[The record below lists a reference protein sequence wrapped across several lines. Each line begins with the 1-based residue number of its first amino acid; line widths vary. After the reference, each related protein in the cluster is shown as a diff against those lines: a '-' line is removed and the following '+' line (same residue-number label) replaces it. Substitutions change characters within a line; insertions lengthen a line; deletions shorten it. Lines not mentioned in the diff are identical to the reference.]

1 MVIILTK
8 VEKLAKIDKTLRKV
22 MTSLP
27 NQYFISIYSNQ
38 KKKLIKNFAD
48 DYVNFELKEIYSS
61 NTKLWDIDF
70 KIPIFNSAGMFK
82 YSEAY
87 YTCAMQGAGAW
98 LAGTYTTKRRIGNF
112 KKGVLHPFLPLP
124 KSEIAVNWMGLPNE
138 GIELAA
144 KKISK
149 LEKFNNTPI
158 GVSISAD
165 PGNNPTLILADLV
178 EGMKL
183 LEKANVDF
191 IELNESCP
199 NVSDGHSLSNDKLD
213 EDLVYRM
220 EYISQNFLKFRNR
233 NLPLILK
240 LSNDTSP
247 ELIPLF
253 IDIAIE
259 LGFNG
264 LNLGNTST
272 NYTYTKEFL
281 TEKERKMFNYF
292 TNVYGGGV
300 SGISLKENSKKLCKL
315 ASEYLQNKNLKT
327 EFHII
332 RTGGIDSAD
341 DILESKNIGV
351 NLNQWY
357 TGYFKN
363 FGKYGHSTYSE
374 ISKQLV

>member
-1 MVIILTK
+1 MTK
-8 VEKLAKIDKTLRKV
+8 VENLAKFDKIGRRVL
-22 MTSLP
+22 TSIP
-27 NQYFISIYSNQ
+27 NQYFISFYSNQ
-38 KKKLIKNFAD
+38 KKKLIKQFAD
-48 DYVNFELKEIYSS
+48 DYVNFSVKNIH
-61 NTKLWDIDF
+61 TPQIKLWDIDF
-70 KIPIFNSAGMFK
+70 KVPVFNSAGMFK
-82 YSEAY
+82 YSEGY

-124 KSEIAVNWMGLPNE
+124 NSDIAVNWMGLPNE
-138 GIELAA
+138 GIEVAA
-144 KKISK
+144 KKISE
-149 LEKFNNTPI
+149 LEKFNNTPM

-165 PGNNPTLILADLV
+165 PGNNPELILADLV

-183 LEKANVDF
+183 LDKANVDF

-199 NVSDGHSLSNDKLD
+199 NVSEGHSLSNDKLD
-213 EDLVYRM
+213 ESLVARM
-220 EYISQNFLKFRNR
+220 EYISENFLKYRSR

-240 LSNDTSP
+240 LSNDTSS

-259 LGFNG
+259 LGFDG

-272 NYTYTKEFL
+272 NYTATKEFL

-300 SGISLKENSKKLCKL
+300 SGKSLKENSKKLCKL
-315 ASEYLQNKNLKT
+315 ASEYLQNKNLKK

-332 RTGGIDSAD
+332 RTGGIDSAE
-341 DILESKNIGV
+341 DILESKKVGV
-351 NLNQWY
+351 LLNQWY

-363 FGKYGHSTYSE
+363 FGKYGHSIYSE